1 MTRRLLNLLTAFYT
15 LVPTDRPGYVSP
27 MSADK
32 PHPVLPYS
40 RRTPVSRIGRQAFA
54 VVRNH
59 STTTVA
65 VFPRGAKSVEV
76 LFSLA
81 LLGGLITVPAAMA
94 YIVIQPG
101 THPGARA
108 LGVCLVV
115 GFLFVAALA
124 ALIAAVMFE
133 WAFSQVEFDASPDG
147 LFFVASWWFGV
158 RRRRW
163 ARSEIADLRVVPQ
176 RNPATSELVVVPVQ
190 GGEESVLRAST
201 GTARE
206 VERTLRQA
214 LGL

>member
-1 MTRRLLNLLTAFYT
+1 M
-15 LVPTDRPGYVSP
+15 
-27 MSADK
+27 
-32 PHPVLPYS
+32 LPYF
-40 RRTPVSRIGRQAFA
+40 RRTPVPRSGRQGFA

-65 VFPRGAKSVEV
+65 VFPRGARSVEV

-81 LLGGLITVPAAMA
+81 LLGGILTVPAAIA
-94 YIVIQPG
+94 YTAMQPG

-115 GFLFVAALA
+115 GFLFVVALA
-124 ALIAAVMFE
+124 ALIAGVILE
-133 WAFSQVEFDASPDG
+133 WAFSQVEFDAGPDG

-158 RRRRW
+158 RRRQW

-190 GGEESVLRAST
+190 GREESVLRAST
-201 GTARE
+201 VTARE
-206 VERTLRQA
+206 VERMLRQA